1 MSATGRP
8 ERELRRAQHDGSP
21 ANAPEAPATPR
32 WLTAQR
38 VMWIVWPAFLMA
50 GVAELVFFSIFDPF
64 DLHLFGSPLEMAR
77 ESVYAMG
84 FFGFW
89 ALGVASSTL
98 SLFLE
103 SPPGRERLG
112 TDAPRTSDS
121 AR

>member
-1 MSATGRP
+1 MAT
-8 ERELRRAQHDGSP
+8 
-21 ANAPEAPATPR
+21 R
-32 WLTAQR
+32 WLTPQR

-64 DLHLFGSPLEMAR
+64 DLHLFGSPLEMSR

-89 ALGVASSTL
+89 ALGIASSAL

-103 SPPGRERLG
+103 SPPSHGGSGER
-112 TDAPRTSDS
+112 TDANDA

>member
-1 MSATGRP
+1 MAT
-8 ERELRRAQHDGSP
+8 
-21 ANAPEAPATPR
+21 R

-64 DLHLFGSPLEMAR
+64 DLHLFGSPLEMSR

-89 ALGVASSTL
+89 GLGIASSAL

-103 SPPGRERLG
+103 SPPSREPPEDERSG
-112 TDAPRTSDS
+112 ANDA

>member
-1 MSATGRP
+1 MAT
-8 ERELRRAQHDGSP
+8 
-21 ANAPEAPATPR
+21 R

-64 DLHLFGSPLEMAR
+64 DLHLFGSPLEMSR

-89 ALGVASSTL
+89 ALGIASSAL

-103 SPPGRERLG
+103 SPPSHGGSVER
-112 TDAPRTSDS
+112 TDANDA